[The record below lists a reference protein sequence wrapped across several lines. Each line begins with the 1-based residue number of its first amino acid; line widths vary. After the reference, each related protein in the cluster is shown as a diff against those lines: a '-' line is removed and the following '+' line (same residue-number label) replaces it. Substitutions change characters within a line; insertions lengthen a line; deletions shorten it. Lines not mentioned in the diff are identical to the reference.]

1 VTTDVAATWQGD
13 ACGLV
18 EAFRAGERSPREEVE
33 ASIAAVGASDL
44 NAIAHL
50 DAEAALA
57 AADAADIDLPF
68 GGVPVGIKQLEPVA
82 GWPYT
87 KGSLVF
93 AGRVA
98 TGTSVHVSRLVGGGG
113 AIPLAQTTASEFGG
127 LNISVN
133 RLNGVTHN
141 PWRRGRTAGGSSGG
155 SAAAVAGG
163 LVPMATGGDGGGSIR
178 IPAGYTGLL
187 GFKGTFGRIPRGPGE
202 ASRPHTVVLGCLA
215 RSVRDAARHLDVCA
229 GHHPADPTSLPS
241 AGGWEAGLG
250 GADLSGLRVV
260 VDPSLGGVALAPGVA
275 DRVEA
280 AAEELIAA
288 TGMRRVDV
296 PITLP
301 RMGAQWVMGNVAS
314 LLAEDLAEV
323 WPGCADDLTDEV
335 RLGVVLSQSLYN
347 LRVAAEAE
355 RERMTATEAM
365 AGLFA
370 EADLVLCATNPDTA
384 FDAEAAAQADSPLL
398 AWARSSGLGRRAVAT
413 ALTGARVGAGALPG
427 LPAALLDWSRD
438 RFAELLEMGALTMV
452 SNLYGNPAVSIP
464 AGLVDGLP
472 VGLQVLAPHHADALL
487 LDVALAAERTS
498 PWPLT
503 APSARAQGT
512 AAAARWLDPP

>member
-1 VTTDVAATWQGD
+1 VSPWEGD

-18 EAFRAGERSPREEVE
+18 DAFRAGERHPVEELE
-33 ASIAAVGASDL
+33 ATLAAIAASDL
-44 NAIAHL
+44 NAFSHI
-50 DAEAALA
+50 DAEGARAAAA
-57 AADAADIDLPF
+57 AADVARPF
-68 GGVPVGIKQLEPVA
+68 GGLPVGIKQLEPVA

-93 AGRVA
+93 ADRVA
-98 TGTSVHVSRLVGGGG
+98 PYTSVHVDRLLGRGG
-113 AIPLAQTTASEFGG
+113 AVGVGLTTSSEFGG

-133 RLNGVTHN
+133 RLDGVTHN

-163 LVPMATGGDGGGSIR
+163 LVPLATGGDGGGSIR

-187 GFKGTFGRIPRGPGE
+187 GFKGTFGRVPRAPGE

-229 GHHPADPTSLPS
+229 GYHPADPTSLPTVD
-241 AGGWEAGLG
+241 GWEAGLG
-250 GADLSGLRVV
+250 SHDLAGLRVV
-260 VDPSLGGVALAPGVA
+260 VDPTLGGIGLAPGVA
-275 DRVEA
+275 EQLEEA
-280 AAEELIAA
+280 ASALIDA

-296 PITLP
+296 PVALP

-314 LLAEDLAEV
+314 LLAEELAEH
-323 WPGCADDLTDEV
+323 WPRRADELTDEV
-335 RLGVVLSQSLYN
+335 RIGIVLSQSLYN

-355 RERMTATEAM
+355 RERMAASAAM
-365 AGLFA
+365 AALFT
-370 EADLVLCATNPDTA
+370 EADLVICATNPDPA
-384 FDAEAAAQADSPLL
+384 FAADAATQADSPLFT
-398 AWARSSGLGRRAVAT
+398 WARAGGLARRGVAA
-413 ALTGARVGAGALPG
+413 ALAGTRVGAGVVPALPST
-427 LPAALLDWSRD
+427 LLEWSRE
-438 RFAELLEMGALTMV
+438 RFADALEMGALTMV
-452 SNLYGNPAVSIP
+452 SNLYGNPAVSLP

-487 LDVALAAERTS
+487 LDVAAAFERER

-503 APSARAQGT
+503 APRT
-512 AAAARWLDPP
+512 